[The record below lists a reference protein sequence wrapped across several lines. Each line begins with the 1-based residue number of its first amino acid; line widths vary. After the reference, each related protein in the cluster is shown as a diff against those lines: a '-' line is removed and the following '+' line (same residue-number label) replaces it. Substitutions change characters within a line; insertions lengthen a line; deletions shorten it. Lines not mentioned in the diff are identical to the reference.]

1 MGRALVTD
9 KDPTVV
15 VTSDDALP
23 DVVARL
29 REAAQGGRV
38 VDLVVP
44 IDSAL
49 LLTAREFRS
58 LNEAIEDGRIA
69 VVLRTS
75 DPLRLQLAE
84 RLGLRARALPR
95 PRLAAPLAAAQ
106 VAVAPAPPTP
116 PAMDEDW
123 PGDTAVADPIVR
135 PDPDSHWPGQN
146 GAVDADGESATVEEA
161 PAETQPANPP
171 RRWLPVA
178 AALAALV
185 VAAVL
190 AIRYIVP
197 QATITVVPRSAA
209 VASALT
215 FDVTSDGQPLDGDAA
230 FAVPA
235 QQRQIE
241 VVWNGSAPVTGVRV
255 EPDGT
260 ASSAIELR
268 NASAEPLTVEAGT
281 VIATETGVEFAFTD
295 AVTVPA
301 ADASGAPGAASGNV
315 QAAQAGSNGNVGVGE
330 LGGRLPNGVY
340 YSNRMGPAAGGTD
353 KEFPIVAQADLDGLI
368 AAAREAAP
376 ALAAEAV
383 AAEQPGAKILPSSV
397 EILDQADTFDQQ
409 VGAEVGEVALT
420 ATLTLDVLTYDGAAA
435 SARYEAT
442 LADRLADEAPQGFA
456 VAAEEIAFAEPE
468 VVEESDDGARLE
480 VEASAEA
487 VAVLDEA
494 ERAALAAEL
503 AGASPEEA
511 AAVLERAEEIAG
523 FNVEYRPSWLAPRMP
538 TNSGRIQ
545 FEMAK

>member
-1 MGRALVTD
+1 MTD
-9 KDPTVV
+9 KNPAVV

-29 REAAQGGRV
+29 RVAAQGGRV

-95 PRLAAPLAAAQ
+95 PRLAAPVAATP

-116 PAMDEDW
+116 PAVDEDW
-123 PGDTAVADPIVR
+123 PGETAVADPIAR

-146 GAVDADGESATVEEA
+146 GAVDADSESATVEEA
-161 PAETQPANPP
+161 LAEAQPANPP

-235 QQRQIE
+235 QQRQVE
-241 VVWNGSAPVTGVRV
+241 VVWNGSVPVTGVRI

-260 ASSAIELR
+260 ARGSIELR
-268 NASAEPLTVEAGT
+268 NASAEPLPVEAGT

-301 ADASGAPGAASGNV
+301 ADASGAPGAATGNV
-315 QAAQAGSNGNVGVGE
+315 QATQAGSGGNVGVGE

-353 KEFPIVAQADLDGLI
+353 KEFPVVAQADLDGLI

-376 ALAAEAV
+376 ALAADAV
-383 AAEQPGAKILPSSV
+383 TAEQPGVKVLPSSV
-397 EILDQADTFDQQ
+397 EILNQAETFDQK
-409 VGAEVGEVALT
+409 VGAEVGEVALS

-442 LADRLADEAPQGFA
+442 LADRLAQEAPQGFA
-456 VAAEEIAFAEPE
+456 VAAGEIAFAEPE
-468 VVEESDDGARLE
+468 GVEEGDDGARLE

-494 ERAALAAEL
+494 ERAALAAAL

-511 AAVLERAEEIAG
+511 AAVLERAEEIAE
-523 FNVEYRPSWLAPRMP
+523 FSVDYHPSWLEPRMP
-538 TNSGRIQ
+538 TTTGRIQ
-545 FEMAK
+545 FEMAE